1 LKTRITTVLL
11 FTAMISFGQP
21 TKSIDWET
29 IKNNDKLP
37 KQEVSWLHDNLT
49 SDEFEEVIGLV
60 SALSRPA
67 AAQMLA
73 SHLYLDGSY
82 TRSSIKPYLDSLIV
96 RPPDGDAGTIR
107 VAYLVSKLRK
117 ELIDIGKSNKFY
129 TAEFSGAL
137 IKVPEFKD
145 SNINKKIEL
154 SFDYQP
160 ALVILDILSEPDAT
174 YQDILQKLDLHQ
186 FDQLIKHHNQSFYPT
201 PLNKERLV
209 TCLEIATST
218 KPIDQLYKYMNPDGL
233 LYFTDVKTN
242 LLQYKQQ
249 VKALSENEQS
259 IFKYINA
266 SIAPLLPSDARFS
279 RKVSFFFIDGADG
292 WASDDV
298 TAIDLNYYKDDYLKL
313 LPLLAHETYHSGQ
326 NAVAINDP
334 TKREENIQFFAEVMD
349 YVFREGTASY
359 IAPPS
364 IKTNLEKDIAI
375 KKGIQLLEEIHS
387 NTIVNYDAEKA
398 QQLAN
403 EGIAGA
409 GPFYWLGAEMSRVI
423 VIALGKEKLAS
434 IIPFGGITFFKTY
447 IAAVEKSNK
456 NENMFDEPLIE
467 YIQKLK

>member
-1 LKTRITTVLL
+1 MKTRITTVLL
-11 FTAMISFGQP
+11 FIAMISFGQT

-37 KQEVSWLHDNLT
+37 KKEVSWLHDNLT
-49 SDEFEEVIGLV
+49 SNEFEEVIGLV

-82 TRSSIKPYLDSLIV
+82 TRSSIKPYLDSLAV

-117 ELIDIGKSNKFY
+117 ELIDIGKSNEFY

-137 IKVPEFKD
+137 IKIPEFKD

-160 ALVILDILSEPDAT
+160 ALVILDILSDPDAT

-201 PLNKERLV
+201 PLNKERLA

-249 VKALSENEQS
+249 LKALSENEQS

-266 SIAPLLPSDARFS
+266 SIASLLPSDARFS

-313 LPLLAHETYHSGQ
+313 LPLLAHETYHGGQ

-334 TKREENIQFFAEVMD
+334 NKREENIQFFAEVMD
-349 YVFREGTASY
+349 YVFMEGTASY

-409 GPFYWLGAEMSRVI
+409 GPFYWLGAEMSRII

-434 IIPFGGITFFKTY
+434 IIPFGGMAFFKTY
-447 IAAVEKSNK
+447 ITAVEKSK
-456 NENMFDEPLIE
+456 KTENMFGETLIE

>member
-1 LKTRITTVLL
+1 
-11 FTAMISFGQP
+11 M
-21 TKSIDWET
+21 
-29 IKNNDKLP
+29 
-37 KQEVSWLHDNLT
+37 
-49 SDEFEEVIGLV
+49 
-60 SALSRPA
+60 
-67 AAQMLA
+67 
-73 SHLYLDGSY
+73 
-82 TRSSIKPYLDSLIV
+82 
-96 RPPDGDAGTIR
+96 
-107 VAYLVSKLRK
+107 
-117 ELIDIGKSNKFY
+117 
-129 TAEFSGAL
+129 
-137 IKVPEFKD
+137 PEFKD

>member
-1 LKTRITTVLL
+1 
-11 FTAMISFGQP
+11 MISFGQP

-218 KPIDQLYKYMNPDGL
+218 KPID
-233 LYFTDVKTN
+233 
-242 LLQYKQQ
+242 
-249 VKALSENEQS
+249 
-259 IFKYINA
+259 
-266 SIAPLLPSDARFS
+266 
-279 RKVSFFFIDGADG
+279 
-292 WASDDV
+292 
-298 TAIDLNYYKDDYLKL
+298 
-313 LPLLAHETYHSGQ
+313 
-326 NAVAINDP
+326 
-334 TKREENIQFFAEVMD
+334 
-349 YVFREGTASY
+349 
-359 IAPPS
+359 
-364 IKTNLEKDIAI
+364 
-375 KKGIQLLEEIHS
+375 
-387 NTIVNYDAEKA
+387 
-398 QQLAN
+398 
-403 EGIAGA
+403 
-409 GPFYWLGAEMSRVI
+409 
-423 VIALGKEKLAS
+423 
-434 IIPFGGITFFKTY
+434 
-447 IAAVEKSNK
+447 
-456 NENMFDEPLIE
+456 
-467 YIQKLK
+467 